1 MEIENEINKNS
12 EIQIEQNKFINTMVG
27 QVVDKAI
34 EMGLRTILP
43 DIIENQVIDVKD
55 ALFENGIKGGI
66 QTAVD
71 SMKDFAKSSLGL
83 VTGKFDNM
91 SQVELVVKNGGIAD
105 TISDIIDNAVNKT
118 YKNGYITKNISS
130 LIKSGKNI
138 ILNNLTNNIKNEMNY
153 QTNTLEKINK
163 YINNWKEYYYKED
176 FSGMTKEMS
185 KINTQLKNVI
195 PLENTIKEARKIETL
210 HNLIKNNGQNF
221 NISKEELDLIE
232 KF

>member
-1 MEIENEINKNS
+1 MEIENQINKNS
-12 EIQIEQNKFINTMVG
+12 EIEIEQNKFINTMVG

-34 EMGLRTILP
+34 DMGLRTLLP
-43 DIIENQVIDVKD
+43 DIIENQVIEIKNE
-55 ALFENGIKGGI
+55 LFQNGIKEGI
-66 QTAVD
+66 QTAID
-71 SMKDFAKSSLGL
+71 SMKDFAKSSMGL

-105 TISDIIDNAVNKT
+105 TISNLLDNAVDKT
-118 YKNGYITKNISS
+118 YKQGHINRRTSS

-163 YINNWKEYYYKED
+163 YINNWKEYYFKED
-176 FSGMTKEMS
+176 FSGMTKEIN
-185 KINTQLKNVI
+185 KINTQLKNIV
-195 PLENTIKEARKIETL
+195 PLENTIKEARKVETL

-221 NISKEELDLIE
+221 NVTKEELDLIE